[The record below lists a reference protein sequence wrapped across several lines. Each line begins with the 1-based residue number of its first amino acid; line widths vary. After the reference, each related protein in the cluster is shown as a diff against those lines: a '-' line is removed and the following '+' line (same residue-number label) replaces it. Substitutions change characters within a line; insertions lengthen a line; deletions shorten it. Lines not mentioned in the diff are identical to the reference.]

1 MQILLKM
8 RPVQP
13 LIIPNNYNYQLQSAL
28 YAMLGDVGE
37 SAFWHDNGF
46 GVITKYKGFCFGKL
60 EGKYVINSE
69 NRKLCFENNIYLEI
83 RSPSFEFTDA
93 FQRAVENHPYIKLYD
108 TRLDIM
114 EASLANLHLPSGN
127 VTFEAVTPVAVH
139 TTLPD
144 GHTYFYYPS
153 EDEFAVR
160 LQNNLRHKFEA
171 ISEKEADTVH
181 ISPCGEFKKI
191 VTKYKNYYITGYTG
205 RFNVNTTIRMA
216 EFIYNTGLGEKNSQ
230 GLGFVKVLGD

>member
-8 RPVQP
+8 HPTQP

-28 YAMLGDVGE
+28 YAMLGEVGE
-37 SAFWHDNGF
+37 SDFWHDNGF

-69 NRKLCFENNIYLEI
+69 KKKLCFKNNIYFEI
-83 RSPSFEFTDA
+83 RSPSFEFADA

-114 EASLANLHLPSGN
+114 EASLSNLHLSTGN

-139 TTLPD
+139 TSLPD
-144 GHTYFYYPS
+144 GHTYFYSPW

-160 LQNNLRHKFEA
+160 LQNNIRRKFES
-171 ISEKEADTVH
+171 ISGKEADTVH
-181 ISPCGEFKKI
+181 VSPCGELKKI
-191 VTKYKNYYITGYTG
+191 VTKYKGFYITGYTG
-205 RFNVNTTIRMA
+205 RFNLNTTIRMA

-230 GLGFVKVLGD
+230 GLGFVKYLWI

>member
-8 RPVQP
+8 HPTQP

-28 YAMLGDVGE
+28 YAMLGEVGE
-37 SAFWHDNGF
+37 SDFWHDNGF

-69 NRKLCFENNIYLEI
+69 KKKLCFKNNIYLEI
-83 RSPSFEFTDA
+83 RSPSFEFADA

-114 EASLANLHLPSGN
+114 EASLSNLHLSTGN

-139 TTLPD
+139 TSLPD
-144 GHTYFYYPS
+144 GHTYFYSPW

-160 LQNNLRHKFEA
+160 LQNNIRRKFES
-171 ISEKEADTVH
+171 ISGKEADTVH
-181 ISPCGEFKKI
+181 VSPCGELKKI
-191 VTKYKNYYITGYTG
+191 VTKYKGFYITGYTG
-205 RFNVNTTIRMA
+205 RFNLNTTIRMA

-230 GLGFVKVLGD
+230 GLGFVKYLWI